1 MGARRWQ
8 KLPPE
13 IRREVIRMAAGGAS
27 YSQIMRD
34 LDLPLGV
41 VGRVVQPL
49 GGVVRKEMWEVS
61 GRRLSLD
68 DRIEIRLGL
77 ERGWSYRRIGAK
89 LGRAASTICRE
100 VKANGGRQSYAP
112 MASHRRAWQA
122 ARRPK
127 PTKLGSDPAL
137 CARVIADLESWWSPQ
152 QIVRRL
158 RQDADQ
164 GGTLGVVSHETIYKS
179 LYIQGRGELRRE
191 LARCLRTGR
200 AVRRHQGRVETRG
213 RIPNMVMISERPA
226 EAEDRSLPGHWEGD
240 LLAGKDNK
248 SHIATLVERSTR
260 YVMLAK
266 IPNAK
271 AETVAATLAELVTHL
286 PAQLW
291 RSLTWDQ
298 GREMANH
305 EFFTVQ
311 TGIPVY
317 FCDPHSPW
325 QRGSNE
331 NTNGLLRQYFP
342 KGTSLRG
349 HTQEDLDRAAISLNG
364 RPRETLGWQTPAEKL
379 TELLVATT
387 G

>member
-1 MGARRWQ
+1 MRERRWL

-27 YSQIMRD
+27 YSQIMRE

-61 GRRLSLD
+61 GRRLGLD

-77 ERGWSYRRIGAK
+77 ERGWSYRRIGAQ

-100 VKANGGRQSYAP
+100 VKANGGRESYAP
-112 MASHRRAWQA
+112 MGSHRRAWQA

-127 PTKLGSDPAL
+127 PTKLGSDSAL

-158 RQDADQ
+158 RHEAAE

-200 AVRRHQGRVETRG
+200 AVRRHHGRVETRG
-213 RIPNMVMISERPA
+213 RIANMVMISERPA

-271 AETVAATLAELVTHL
+271 AETVAAALAELVTRL

-342 KGTSLRG
+342 KGTSLSG

-387 G
+387 P